1 MLHCLRVQAQE
12 EITLWAWKVDVNGL
26 RLQYRACSFCNRV
39 TFPDTLLILFSWQI
53 VIANKLQ

>member
-12 EITLWAWKVDVNGL
+12 EITLWVGKVDVNGL
-26 RLQYRACSFCNRV
+26 RLQYRAWLFCNRV